1 MPHLPPPTAL
11 RYRFAAPVRPPT
23 WKPGEEISEAMVDD
37 FDRRVRHA
45 LQRELDVLRDE
56 STSVLDRFE
65 DTARRARGT
74 VRALRRRFRAEAAVT
89 HQEDWLMAAK

>member
-1 MPHLPPPTAL
+1 
-11 RYRFAAPVRPPT
+11 
-23 WKPGEEISEAMVDD
+23 MVDD

-74 VRALRRRFRAEAAVT
+74 VRALRRRFRAEVAVT
-89 HQEDWLMAAK
+89 HPEDWLMAAK